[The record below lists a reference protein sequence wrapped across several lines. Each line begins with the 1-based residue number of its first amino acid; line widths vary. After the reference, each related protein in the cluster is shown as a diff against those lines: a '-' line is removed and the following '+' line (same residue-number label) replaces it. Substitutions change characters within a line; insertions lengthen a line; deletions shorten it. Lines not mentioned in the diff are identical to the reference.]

1 MTPFGG
7 QCRKVRMTQVLVFL
21 HTTVPY
27 QLAALQ
33 LMANA
38 ASNITERLH
47 LPDRFQARSNDS
59 RQIDL
64 EIREAHR

>member
-1 MTPFGG
+1 MTN
-7 QCRKVRMTQVLVFL
+7 VLAFL